1 MSSSKK
7 LKSSRGY
14 CRYCETIVWLDNM
27 KCSNEHIGLNS
38 ENQKIDPVLPS
49 QVFSILFC
57 SFWFSDYSYL
67 MGLSQSA
74 VLLFNANNGS
84 VKLNSEWCDWSIL
97 WHYIKDNRDCSSVC
111 CCLAGSLYMP
121 KLNQNSKDQIF
132 NISTSF
138 VLNSWTIEWSYIYFA
153 FHHFQVVEYLLDDS
167 ISFISSS
174 ESESDSD
181 TEAGSFSRLWAY
193 RRPLTRTQDSS
204 FI

>member
-1 MSSSKK
+1 MQSHQLSNTKSSAFKYKLINSYHCKSAWISGMSSSKK

-67 MGLSQSA
+67 LGLSQSA

-84 VKLNSEWCDWSIL
+84 VKLNCEWCDWSIL

-111 CCLAGSLYMP
+111 CCLAGSIC
-121 KLNQNSKDQIF
+121 QN
-132 NISTSF
+132 
-138 VLNSWTIEWSYIYFA
+138 
-153 FHHFQVVEYLLDDS
+153 
-167 ISFISSS
+167 
-174 ESESDSD
+174 
-181 TEAGSFSRLWAY
+181 
-193 RRPLTRTQDSS
+193 
-204 FI
+204 